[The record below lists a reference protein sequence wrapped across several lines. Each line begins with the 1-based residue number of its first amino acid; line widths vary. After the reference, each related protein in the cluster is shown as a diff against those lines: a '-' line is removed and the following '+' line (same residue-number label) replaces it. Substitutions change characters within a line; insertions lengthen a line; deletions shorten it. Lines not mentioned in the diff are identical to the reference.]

1 MKNFK
6 FSRLFAAVLFVAVLG
21 LTSCVQPSS
30 LVPGDIEGTW
40 TSAYDEKYVITDE
53 SIKEAAWDT
62 WAIEIEDSTE
72 ISDNSGIIYGKLTKG
87 SSYTPEGEYY
97 AVAYKALTETS
108 VQLSSAAVSYKTL
121 EEVMKNYS
129 KLDDFAYYSECA
141 KAAE

>member
-6 FSRLFAAVLFVAVLG
+6 FSRLCAAVLFVAVLG

-30 LVPGDIEGTW
+30 LIPGDIEGTW
-40 TSAYDEKYVITDE
+40 KSAYDEKYVITDE
-53 SIKEAAWDT
+53 TVKEAAWDT
-62 WAIEIEDSTE
+62 WAIEIEDSNQ

-108 VQLSSAAVSYKTL
+108 VQLSAATNSYKTI
-121 EEVMKNYS
+121 EDAIKNWS
-129 KLDDFAYYSECA
+129 KLENFEYYSECT